1 MTLTLFDLDVG
12 GLVDN
17 REEGSSKGNARS
29 RRLVLF
35 AVLAI
40 AAILTT
46 ITAEYPSRGS
56 WQLPGI
62 CLAAY
67 ATTLLLLLAVPL
79 PGLGSGFAI
88 ATSALLAAGSGL
100 LAFQI
105 CALAQAEVSTAQD
118 RQTIWLAAV
127 ACLANLSLTIAA
139 LRYMLAVKQRLRS
152 WHVALGVALAVLPA
166 WILMSR
172 LV

>member
-1 MTLTLFDLDVG
+1 M
-12 GLVDN
+12 DN
-17 REEGSSKGNARS
+17 QDEGSNQGSARS

-46 ITAEYPSRGS
+46 ITAEYPSWGS

-62 CLAAY
+62 CLGMY

-105 CALAQAEVSTAQD
+105 GALAQGEASTVQD

-139 LRYMLAVKQRLRS
+139 LRYMLAVKECLRS
-152 WHVALGVALAVLPA
+152 WHVALGVALAVSPA

-172 LV
+172 FV